1 MGKLLLLAILLAGC
15 ASDHSPSVRDRQDE
29 ALKDP
34 MNYSPDTAKHNDISG
49 GGTMDLKKDSLKKDF
64 NSVFNP

>member
-1 MGKLLLLAILLAGC
+1 MYKLLFLAVCFAGC
-15 ASDHSPSVRDRQDE
+15 ASDHNSVRDRQDD

-34 MNYSPDTAKHNDISG
+34 MNYSPDTAKHNDITG